1 MKQVLDRFGKRLI
14 IVVTELDTG
23 KERHL
28 TPEEDPHLPV
38 RVAVRMSMGK
48 TEPNPRN
55 STRATPSN
63 GLLKVEAPTILP
75 TSRPQPQPQPQT
87 PHPHT
92 HTLASPIRPPKLLS
106 TPATILRSSC
116 LHRHPTPTPRHPTRP
131 RAAGV
136 PGLMEPVAYRGHVYC
151 DGGMTN
157 DFPIDALPDEPGKRI
172 GLVVRTAE
180 WISYAIDSSGGS
192 SNFIDYNQVRVVK
205 VDLKKFAP
213 PRVAAC

>member
-23 KERHL
+23 NERHL

-38 RVAVRMSMGK
+38 RVAVRMSM
-48 TEPNPRN
+48 
-55 STRATPSN
+55 
-63 GLLKVEAPTILP
+63 
-75 TSRPQPQPQPQT
+75 
-87 PHPHT
+87 
-92 HTLASPIRPPKLLS
+92 
-106 TPATILRSSC
+106 
-116 LHRHPTPTPRHPTRP
+116 
-131 RAAGV
+131 GV

-192 SNFIDYNQVRVVK
+192 SNFIDYNQVGGNAEKAIKEITAERQKQVSESSPGH
-205 VDLKKFAP
+205 P
-213 PRVAAC
+213 PRQAAKP